1 MSGGRGVTNSDNA
14 GQGGEGG
21 GGLKTHHLAAHP
33 L

>member
-21 GGLKTHHLAAHP
+21 LKIHHLAGHP

>member
-14 GQGGEGG
+14 GQGGGE
-21 GGLKTHHLAAHP
+21 GGLKIHHLAGHP

>member
-1 MSGGRGVTNSDNA
+1 VTNSDNA

-21 GGLKTHHLAAHP
+21 LKIHHLAGHP

>member
-14 GQGGEGG
+14 GQGE
-21 GGLKTHHLAAHP
+21 GLKIHNLAGHP